1 MVMNVNAQRTVTMVT
16 SGKKARGRVWSKPTG
31 LTQIFQF
38 LHRELCMDCL
48 HNFYICIIK
57 HLKERKTR

>member
-38 LHRELCMDCL
+38 
-48 HNFYICIIK
+48 
-57 HLKERKTR
+57 